1 MKNICIRIEYIGT
14 NYCGFQRQK
23 NGLSIQQVVEEAI
36 LSATGEKVN
45 IIPSGRTDA
54 GVHAL
59 GQVANFLYNGNIPT
73 AKLKIVINHH
83 LPKDIRVVE
92 VVEKTKEFN
101 ARKSAKKKTYLYK
114 IFTGQDMSVFDED
127 RVLHYP
133 HQLDFDLLGTCAK
146 ALVGE
151 HDFACY
157 VASGASNTTTIRT
170 IYSASF
176 ERVGEYVFF
185 RITGNGFLYNM
196 VRILVGTM
204 LEVATYKRPLQNFV
218 QSLNGGK
225 RADVGRTAKAC
236 GLYLESVC
244 YDT

>member
-1 MKNICIRIEYIGT
+1 MKNISIKIEYIGS

-23 NGLSIQQVVEEAI
+23 NGLTIQQVLEVAI
-36 LSATGEKVN
+36 LSATGEDVS
-45 IIPSGRTDA
+45 ITPSGRTDA

-59 GQVANFLYNGNIPT
+59 GQVANFIYNGNIPT
-73 AKLKIVINHH
+73 SKLKIVINQH
-83 LPKDIRVVE
+83 LPKDIRIVE
-92 VVEKTKEFN
+92 ALERENEFN

-133 HQLDFDLLGTCAK
+133 HQLDFALLDKCAQD
-146 ALVGE
+146 LVGE

-157 VASGASNTTTIRT
+157 VASGASNTTTKRT

-196 VRILVGTM
+196 VRILIGTM
-204 LEVATYKRPLQNFV
+204 LEVATHKRTLQNFV
-218 QSLNGGK
+218 QSLVGGK
-225 RADVGRTAKAC
+225 RSDVGRTAKAC
-236 GLYLESVC
+236 GLSLESVC

>member
-1 MKNICIRIEYIGT
+1 MKNISIKIEYIGS

-23 NGLSIQQVVEEAI
+23 NGLTIQQVLEEAI
-36 LSATGEKVN
+36 LSATGEDVS
-45 IIPSGRTDA
+45 ITPSGRTDA

-59 GQVANFLYNGNIPT
+59 GQVANFIYNGNIPT
-73 AKLKIVINHH
+73 SKLKIVINQH
-83 LPKDIRVVE
+83 LPNDIRIVE
-92 VVEKTKEFN
+92 ALERENDFN

-133 HQLDFDLLGTCAK
+133 HQLDFALLDKCAQ

-157 VASGASNTTTIRT
+157 VASGASNTTTKRT

-204 LEVATYKRPLQNFV
+204 LEVATHKRTLQNFE
-218 QSLNGGK
+218 QSLTGGK

-236 GLYLESVC
+236 GLYLENVC

>member
-1 MKNICIRIEYIGT
+1 MKNISIKIEYIGS

-23 NGLSIQQVVEEAI
+23 NGLTIQQVLEEAI
-36 LSATGEKVN
+36 LSATGEDVS
-45 IIPSGRTDA
+45 ITPSGRTDA

-59 GQVANFLYNGNIPT
+59 GQVANFIYNGNIPT
-73 AKLKIVINHH
+73 SKLKIVINQH
-83 LPKDIRVVE
+83 LPKDIRIVE
-92 VVEKTKEFN
+92 ALERENDFN

-114 IFTGQDMSVFDED
+114 IFTGQDLSVFDED

-133 HQLDFDLLGTCAK
+133 HQLDFALLDKCAQ

-157 VASGASNTTTIRT
+157 VASGASNTTTKRT

-204 LEVATYKRPLQNFV
+204 LEVATHKRTLQNFV
-218 QSLNGGK
+218 QSLAGGK
-225 RADVGRTAKAC
+225 RSDVGRTAKAC